1 MDEETLNYSLIKFV
15 IELQIQAFVF
25 INTEFS
31 STMLFHRWYYIQS
44 SFSFPLYKLSWEF
57 GWSFWEHKILGMCK
71 IDNWNCRLG
80 HANHQV
86 EMTSASQVCSN
97 KISLS
102 LIPPIHLT
110 HTNTHIHTYK
120 HTTCRENKRSR
131 MGIVWY
137 GPIYYV
143 QTRIKE
149 KDRYQEKKT
158 RFQSIGTDLRHFHKN
173 FTGLFGS
180 LLQSLNILR
189 Y

>member
-1 MDEETLNYSLIKFV
+1 
-15 IELQIQAFVF
+15 
-25 INTEFS
+25 
-31 STMLFHRWYYIQS
+31 
-44 SFSFPLYKLSWEF
+44 
-57 GWSFWEHKILGMCK
+57 
-71 IDNWNCRLG
+71 
-80 HANHQV
+80 
-86 EMTSASQVCSN
+86 
-97 KISLS
+97 
-102 LIPPIHLT
+102 
-110 HTNTHIHTYK
+110 
-120 HTTCRENKRSR
+120 